1 MTEASTTGGGFW
13 TGGRIF
19 SVVLLAVVAALAIA
33 NWSDVEISLLVA
45 NITLPLS
52 VVIIGVLVIGYV
64 AGWLNRGR
72 GR

>member
-1 MTEASTTGGGFW
+1 MTQASTSGGGFW
-13 TGGRIF
+13 TGGRIL
-19 SVVLLAVVAALAIA
+19 SAVLLVVVVALAVA
-33 NWSDVEISLLVA
+33 NWSDVEISFVVT

-52 VVIIGVLVIGYV
+52 VVIIGVLVVGYV